1 MEMFNAYIVPVVLII
16 CLCVGYIVKHLIPTD
31 KVNKFIPLM
40 VGVLGIFI
48 SVWNSGWT
56 VTPEILVIGLV
67 SGLASTGLHQ
77 ALKQFI
83 DKGIDKEK

>member
-83 DKGIDKEK
+83 DKGIDKEE